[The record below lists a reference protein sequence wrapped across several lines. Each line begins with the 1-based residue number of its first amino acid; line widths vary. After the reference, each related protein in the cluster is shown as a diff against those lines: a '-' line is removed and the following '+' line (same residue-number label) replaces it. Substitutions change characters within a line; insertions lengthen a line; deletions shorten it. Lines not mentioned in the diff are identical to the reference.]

1 MEEHFKNKL
10 KNHKVDWDKETLL
23 GNMQKELSQKKS
35 RFNRRWFW
43 LLPLLLIGTCW
54 GVSDIGFFI
63 GNGTEL
69 DHTISNDINSK
80 IEDSEVDAYDV
91 NQPDEKSETVS
102 NTIASNADK
111 NQLDK
116 TNPSSLSENNELK
129 IGTSKDIESAKPT
142 VNSKSNFIK
151 NDATIFSNQRALVF
165 DYGVSQ
171 SINSKKSL
179 TQFNN
184 NSANLNS
191 NNLNHSTNRAAR
203 KKTNLIAVLPTLE
216 MEELPF
222 DWEMKLNLTTPQLKP
237 EEAKEIK
244 KVIDRKNYFF
254 ASTAG
259 EIGLINRTTQLGDFE
274 PGFPDEVK
282 KNEDAVTSRFL
293 LSTNLSVGYQHQSG
307 WSLQSGLE
315 YNRVVEFFDFEDSLN
330 VSFTNILNEKAF
342 YFVTQNADTL
352 FFSDS
357 VALENSEIRKIK
369 HNNFHSYFNVPIEVG
384 YRHSFGKMNVFGTV
398 GMSYAF
404 AHTYKGRERRL
415 IDDENME
422 VIDNPKFYFKNRIG
436 VQFSCGAEYPLFQQ
450 SSVFMK
456 MAYRRSPKLVTG
468 ATKFQFYN
476 AYSLGVGLR
485 VRLGSK

>member
-10 KNHKVDWDKETLL
+10 KNHKVDWDKEALL

-54 GVSDIGFFI
+54 GVSDSGLFI

-69 DHTISNDINSK
+69 EHTISNDINSK

-102 NTIASNADK
+102 NTIASNADE

-116 TNPSSLSENNELK
+116 TNPSSLLENNELK
-129 IGTSKDIESAKPT
+129 IGTSKDIESATPS

-151 NDATIFSNQRALVF
+151 NDATIFSNNRASVL
-165 DYGVSQ
+165 DYGASQ
-171 SINSKKSL
+171 SINSKTSL

-203 KKTNLIAVLPTLE
+203 KKTNLIALLPSIE

-222 DWEMKLNLTTPQLKP
+222 DWELKLNLINPQLQSY
-237 EEAKEIK
+237 ESKEIK
-244 KVIDRKNYFF
+244 KVVDRKNYFF

-259 EIGLINRTTQLGDFE
+259 EIGLINRTTLLGDFE

-315 YNRVVEFFDFEDSLN
+315 YNRVVEFFDFEDTLN
-330 VSFTNILNEKAF
+330 VSFTNVLNERAF

-352 FFSDS
+352 FLSDS
-357 VALENSEIRKIK
+357 VAVGNSEIRKVK
-369 HNNFHSYFNVPIEVG
+369 HNNFHSYFNVPVEVG
-384 YRHSFGKMNVFGTV
+384 YRRAIGKTNVFGTV
-398 GMSYAF
+398 GMNYAF
-404 AHTYKGRERRL
+404 AHTYKGRESRFF
-415 IDDENME
+415 DAENR
-422 VIDNPKFYFKNRIG
+422 VVVDNPEFYFKNRIG
-436 VQFSCGAEYPLFQQ
+436 VQISCGAEYPLFQRTHI
-450 SSVFMK
+450 FMK

-468 ATKFQFYN
+468 ETKEQFYN
-476 AYSLGVGLR
+476 AYSLGAGLR
-485 VRLGSK
+485 VRMGSK